1 MSNFARK
8 YQGLYA
14 DGREKVS
21 SLLEYTPPV
30 PTVITEDFRAG
41 GMDMAI
47 SMDMGMEKLEASFT
61 IGEDPDILGLFGI
74 KQNGKQVP
82 IFIRSHLENDI
93 TGEKHTVIEE
103 LRCKVVSIDMGTKT
117 AGSVSPTT
125 VTLSP
130 MYYKYHIEQTGF
142 VVWEIDP
149 INMVRIVNG
158 VDQLADARASL
169 GK

>member
-1 MSNFARK
+1 MSKWTRK

-14 DGREKVS
+14 DGKEKIS
-21 SLLEYTPPV
+21 SLIEWTPPV
-30 PTVITEDFRAG
+30 PTIITEGFRSG
-41 GMDMAI
+41 GMDMEI
-47 SMDMGMEKLEASFT
+47 DMDMGMEKLSASFT
-61 IGEDPDILGLFGI
+61 IGEDPDILSLFGI
-74 KQNGKQVP
+74 KQNAKQVP
-82 IFIRSHLENDI
+82 IFIRSHLENDV
-93 TGEKHTVIEE
+93 TGDKHTVIEE
-103 LRCKVVSIDMGTKT
+103 LRCKVVSIDMGTISV
-117 AGSVSPTT
+117 GSSSSTT

-130 MYYKYHIEQTGF
+130 MYYKYHIEETGL